1 MHGLIILLGAFVS
14 AGALIG
20 AFAGFH
26 YARLYHR
33 EERRFF
39 IIGDPTDP
47 FNVIEVKGFQ
57 NLPKQ
62 CKN

>member
-1 MHGLIILLGAFVS
+1 MYGILYMIAFFAS

-20 AFAGFH
+20 ALAGFY

-47 FNVIEVKGFQ
+47 FNVIEVKGFE
-57 NLPKQ
+57 PKQ
-62 CKN
+62 